1 MHIIIC
7 IDDNGGMLFNG
18 RRQSQDRILREDI
31 LRSADGK
38 RLLMNAYSKKQFGEA
53 GAAILADEQFLD
65 KAEPGD
71 FCFVE
76 NLPVAPYMDRV
87 ESVTVYKWNR
97 VYPADVYFD
106 ISLAAPAFRRIESTE
121 FAGYSH
127 ERITKEVYV
136 R

>member
-31 LRSADGK
+31 LRSSAGK

-53 GAAILADEQFLD
+53 DAAILADEQFLD

-71 FCFVE
+71 CCFVE
-76 NLPVAPYMDRV
+76 NLPVAPYIDRV

-97 VYPADVYFD
+97 VYPADMYFD
-106 ISLAAPAFRRIESTE
+106 ISMAAPEWRRTECTE
-121 FAGYSH
+121 FSGYSH
-127 ERITKEVYV
+127 EKITKEVYV